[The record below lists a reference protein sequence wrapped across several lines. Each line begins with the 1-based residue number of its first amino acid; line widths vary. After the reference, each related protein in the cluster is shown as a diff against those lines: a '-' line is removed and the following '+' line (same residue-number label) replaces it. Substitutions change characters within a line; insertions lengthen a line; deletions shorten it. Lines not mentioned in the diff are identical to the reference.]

1 MSQENVEIVRQFLAA
16 FAELDEGLVGRER
29 VLEYM
34 AQDAV
39 ITLSGFGFEDEQI
52 LHGLEFLDLRAAW
65 MEPYD
70 DFMYEPKEI
79 LDAGAN
85 RVVVTLHQRG
95 KPHGSDSWVAIDYGI
110 VYTVEEGLIRRA
122 AFYAPPEDALAVAG
136 LSGQDAHAD
145 S

>member
-1 MSQENVEIVRQFLAA
+1 MSQENVEIVRQFLAT
-16 FAELDEGLVGRER
+16 FAELDEGLVGPER
-29 VLEYM
+29 VLEFM
-34 AQDAV
+34 AQDALC
-39 ITLSGFGFEDEQI
+39 TFSGFGFEDERT
-52 LHGLEFLDLRAAW
+52 LRGWEFLEFRAAW

-70 DFMYEPKEI
+70 DFIYEPKRFLE
-79 LDAGAN
+79 ARAN

-122 AFYAPPEDALAVAG
+122 DFYAPPKDALAAAG
-136 LSGQDAHAD
+136 LSEQDAHAG